1 MTQTLLEIDPEAF
14 AEAFG
19 VRSTAVRHGL
29 AGNPLL
35 ELEAIARLARLA
47 QALPEQSIEHN
58 LGDVPLVA
66 GSDEVTTLDSDPA
79 EIVRTIEANGSWMVL
94 KNVEQRPEYAALLHG
109 LLDEVRP
116 LVGDREGGMLQ
127 REAFVFVSAPGAITP
142 SHVDPEHNFLLQ
154 IRGTKT
160 MNVGTFADP
169 AIEQAELER
178 IYGGGHRNIE
188 QLPDTVEPYVLHA
201 GDGVY
206 VRPDAPHFVLNGD
219 EVSVSLSITWRT
231 ASTKRTS
238 RVHRANGR
246 LRRLRLSP
254 TPPGRRPGVD
264 RVKAAAAV
272 VDTAVGRVTKR
283 AA

>member
-1 MTQTLLEIDPEAF
+1 MTESLLKIDPERF
-14 AEAFG
+14 AEAFATH
-19 VRSTAVRHGL
+19 STSVGHTL
-29 AGNPLL
+29 AGHPLL
-35 ELEAIARLARLA
+35 EMEAVARLA
-47 QALPEQSIEHN
+47 QALPDASIEHN
-58 LGDVPLVA
+58 LGDIPLIV

-94 KNVEQRPEYAALLHG
+94 KNVEQDPAYRALLDA
-109 LLDEVRP
+109 LLDQVKP
-116 LVGDREGGMLQ
+116 LVGEREGGMLQ
-127 REAFVFVSAPGAITP
+127 REAFIFVSAPGAITP

-169 AIEQAELER
+169 AVEQAELER

-188 QLPDTVEPYVLHA
+188 QLPDTVTPYVLQP

-206 VRPDAPHFVLNGD
+206 VRPDAPHFVLNG
-219 EVSVSLSITWRT
+219 EEASVSLSITWRT
-231 ASTKRTS
+231 AVTKRTA

-246 LRRLRLSP
+246 LRRLRVAP
-254 TPPGRRPGVD
+254 VAPGQRPGVD
-264 RVKAAAAV
+264 RVKAAAAI
-272 VDTAVGRVTKR
+272 VDNAVARVTKR